1 METSWPGLTSSFQ
14 AADLNPGVAVRSRF
28 ALTERVLTMLVITA
42 ACAGP
47 AAEPAAPDRT
57 PQDVVDEL
65 LAADRAF
72 SAASARTDVVSG
84 LAEMFADGVVM
95 PLPSL
100 SFAEGKA
107 AAIEALRGNPANT
120 TSRIEWTPVRGGVSA
135 DGLHGF
141 TFGYTVTQRPDS
153 APIPGKYLSYWVRQ
167 PDGWRVM
174 VYRRAR
180 RPEGEVSLALR
191 PASLPDR
198 LVPETRDSTT
208 IAQYRA
214 SLDSVERAFSD
225 EAQRTGLGAAF
236 TKYGST
242 DAMNMGG
249 PDSPGLVFGSDS
261 IGRRIGGDG
270 PTDSSPV
277 SWSPDRVI
285 VASSGDLG
293 VTIGMIRP
301 NSRSNPGGPAG
312 FPFFT
317 VWRRSGPA
325 AAWLYIAE

>member
-1 METSWPGLTSSFQ
+1 
-14 AADLNPGVAVRSRF
+14 
-28 ALTERVLTMLVITA
+28 MLVMA
-42 ACAGP
+42 VACAGP
-47 AAEPAAPDRT
+47 AAEPAAHDRT
-57 PQDVVDEL
+57 PQQVVDEL

-72 SAASARTDVVSG
+72 SAASGQTDVVIG
-84 LAEMFADGVVM
+84 LAAMFADQIVM

-100 SFAEGKA
+100 SCAEGKA
-107 AAIEALRGNPANT
+107 AAIEALRSNPANA

-153 APIPGKYLSYWVRQ
+153 APIQGKYLSYWVRQ

-180 RPEGEVSLALR
+180 RPEGAVSLALR
-191 PASLPDR
+191 PSSLPDR
-198 LVPETRDSTT
+198 LVSENRDSATL
-208 IAQYRA
+208 ARYGA

-225 EAQRTGLGAAF
+225 VAQQIGLGAAF
-236 TKYGST
+236 TKFGSA

-249 PDSPGLVFGSDS
+249 PDSPALVFGADS

-277 SWSPDRVI
+277 SWGPHRVI

-301 NSRSNPGGPAG
+301 NSTSKPGGPAG

-317 VWRRSGPA
+317 VWRRSSPA
-325 AAWLYIAE
+325 AGWLYIAE

>member
-1 METSWPGLTSSFQ
+1 MPNRLVFPERASAALLLT
-14 AADLNPGVAVRSRF
+14 
-28 ALTERVLTMLVITA
+28 I
-42 ACAGP
+42 ACGGP

-57 PQDVVDEL
+57 PQQVVDEL

-72 SAASARTDVVSG
+72 SAASGQTDVVSG
-84 LAEMFADGVVM
+84 LSAMFADQIIM

-100 SFAEGKA
+100 SFAEGKPA
-107 AAIEALRGNPANT
+107 AVEALRSNPANA

-135 DGLHGF
+135 DGQHGF

-153 APIPGKYLSYWVRQ
+153 APIQGKYLSYWVRQ
-167 PDGWRVM
+167 PEGWRVV
-174 VYRRAR
+174 VYRRVR

-198 LVPETRDSTT
+198 LVPENRDSAA
-208 IAQYRA
+208 IARHRA

-225 EAQRTGLGAAF
+225 ESQRIGLGPAF
-236 TKYGST
+236 IKYGSA

-249 PDSPGLVFGSDS
+249 PDAREFVIGSDS
-261 IGRRIGGDG
+261 IGKRIGGDG

-277 SWSPDRVI
+277 SWGPNQVI
-285 VASSGDLG
+285 IASSGDLG

-301 NSRSNPGGPAG
+301 NSAPKPGEPTG

-317 VWRRSGPA
+317 VWRRSGSGAP
-325 AAWLYIAE
+325 WRYIAE